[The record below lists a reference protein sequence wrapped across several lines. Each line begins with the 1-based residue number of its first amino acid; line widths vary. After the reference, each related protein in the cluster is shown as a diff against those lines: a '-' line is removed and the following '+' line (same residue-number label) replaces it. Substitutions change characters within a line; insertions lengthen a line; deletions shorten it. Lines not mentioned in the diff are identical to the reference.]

1 MKPIVVGSRAFFSGM
16 EGFRSKDKDFII
28 LESNPIGY
36 KWRRE
41 QSLRGICTFFYKL
54 EPAIDMIRRTIS
66 NGDPLLVGKFL
77 VPEFANAIGATIDD
91 ICQLEKLVLLLDDK
105 HAYYKVIFNAYISN
119 NAFYLTDE
127 QRDAAFKLY
136 QEAREID
143 NKRKK

>member
-77 VPEFANAIGATIDD
+77 VPEFANAIGATS
-91 ICQLEKLVLLLDDK
+91 DDK

-119 NAFYLTDE
+119 NAFNLTDE

-136 QEAREID
+136 QEAREIE
-143 NKRKK
+143 NNRKK